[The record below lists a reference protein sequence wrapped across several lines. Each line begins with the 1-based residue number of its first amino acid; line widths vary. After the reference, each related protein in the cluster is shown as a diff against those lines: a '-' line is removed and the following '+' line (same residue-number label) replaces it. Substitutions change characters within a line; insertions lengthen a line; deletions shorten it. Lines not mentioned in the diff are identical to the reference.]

1 MKRDLSSLHGFIQKS
16 THPCKT
22 ISTTSSA
29 NLIHT
34 LSPKKLF
41 DYKYIA
47 TLFEIPKPHDDDNEE
62 NATGNNESANGI
74 YFVPKCNKL
83 IYSTTT
89 KQICHGTI

>member
-1 MKRDLSSLHGFIQKS
+1 LKRDLSSLHGFIQRS
-16 THPCKT
+16 THPCET

-34 LSPKKLF
+34 SSPKKLF